1 MSIKLL
7 PTASEDFWYWYETDK
22 KVFAQLKKLIR
33 DTQRNGTGGP
43 GHPEA
48 LSGDLAGLCSKHID
62 KKNRLVF
69 KIEDNCVVIFSCR
82 GHYADD

>member
-7 PTASEDFWYWYETDK
+7 PTAGEDFWYWYDTDK
-22 KVFAQLKKLIR
+22 KVFAQIKKLIK
-33 DTQRNGTGGP
+33 DTQRNGTGGL

-48 LSGDLAGLCSKHID
+48 LSGELSGLYSKHID

-69 KIEDNCVVIFSCR
+69 KIEDDCVVIFSCR
-82 GHYADD
+82 GHYD